1 LELKEMEQV
10 LLQKIPRPAASR
22 FSDVTKG
29 ALHFLQFTVRRL
41 NIATSMFNFNTKQG
55 WRQSPARSGAAQGGR
70 DRFVPVL
77 KVE

>member
-41 NIATSMFNFNTKQG
+41 NMATSMFNFNTKQG
-55 WRQSPARSGAAQGGR
+55 WWQGAAR
-70 DRFVPVL
+70 PR
-77 KVE
+77 

>member
-1 LELKEMEQV
+1 LELKEVEQV

-55 WRQSPARSGAAQGGR
+55 RRQSAAGTR
-70 DRFVPVL
+70 
-77 KVE
+77 